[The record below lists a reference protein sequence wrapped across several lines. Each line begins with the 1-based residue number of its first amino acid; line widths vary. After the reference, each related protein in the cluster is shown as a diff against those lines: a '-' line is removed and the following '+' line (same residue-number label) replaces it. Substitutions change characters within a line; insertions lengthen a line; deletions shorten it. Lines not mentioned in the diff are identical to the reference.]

1 MLKLVSLQTIQVECF
16 IFTRITGVTPA
27 KHVITTYVFTPLH
40 LRVKNTF
47 PSFTFIPI
55 IDIVFFELMD
65 CEGRLCIEHFLAIR
79 AGVSR
84 HVIMFPLSYWFSD
97 IVFHSGHTSTFLRHF
112 AYNLLGWWGTVN
124 ADGLQKK
131 KQRYLSSSLCFL
143 CILFCFIAF
152 LSCLN
157 LMVSFLCV

>member
-1 MLKLVSLQTIQVECF
+1 MDFRVIFLHMIIQACFLNERFTALITNFSLVTLVFLYSLTLYSLVKNQIRLSNKSLLTKLTLEIFSGSVLKLVSLQTIQVECF

-55 IDIVFFELMD
+55 IDIVFFEFID
-65 CEGRLCIEHFLAIR
+65 CEVRMCIEHFLAIW

-84 HVIMFPLSYWFSD
+84 HVIMFLLSY
-97 IVFHSGHTSTFLRHF
+97 
-112 AYNLLGWWGTVN
+112 
-124 ADGLQKK
+124 
-131 KQRYLSSSLCFL
+131 
-143 CILFCFIAF
+143 
-152 LSCLN
+152 
-157 LMVSFLCV
+157 